1 MARPRSFDPATV
13 ITRARD
19 AFVAGG
25 YRGTSVD
32 DLLTATGL
40 ARASLY
46 QAFGSK
52 RGLFVAALTR
62 GSDEPVDLDL
72 LMVALMDLAAD
83 DAEIRSIAGFLVD
96 QLGPDAAE
104 RLGVRLLGRGLVTAL
119 PPVRKDPS

>member
-13 ITRARD
+13 IARARD
-19 AFVAGG
+19 AFVIGG

-52 RGLFVAALTR
+52 RGLFLAALTR
-62 GSDEPVDLDL
+62 APDGPVDLDL
-72 LMVALMDLAAD
+72 LMVALMDLAGD
-83 DAEIRSIAGFLVD
+83 DAEIRSVAGRLVD
-96 QLGPDAAE
+96 SLGSDAAGQLGA
-104 RLGVRLLGRGLVTAL
+104 RLLRRGLVTTTPSAGE
-119 PPVRKDPS
+119 DPS